1 MNNDLTIRKVK
12 RNNNDTFPIFI
23 GSKEESFFASEKSES
38 YSYQGNMNMLEA
50 LLNDAFKCTLSE
62 IKLGGGK
69 EQVSLSKTFIKRYS
83 NGGFPSS
90 ISKFSEELFGRGQEP
105 SALFFEDVVELFKK
119 TIFMYQF
126 SYAHYILGKHNRM
139 KYSFPE
145 WCCGRSAQNV
155 TCALW
160 EAGIVSAVKVY
171 NNPYDHAYV
180 IIPFIIGTSSI
191 KGIVLIDPTSDQLFI
206 KNERKVR
213 NLVRI
218 ITSEQWEYRTD
229 WVGGKNLYPDVVEES
244 VCFGDIGNGYEGYL
258 QQAFQ
263 NPVVVV

>member
-1 MNNDLTIRKVK
+1 MRNDLSIRKVK
-12 RNNNDTFPIFI
+12 RNNNDSFPIFVS
-23 GSKEESFFASEKSES
+23 SKEESLFAPEKSES
-38 YSYQGNMNMLEA
+38 DSYRGNMDMLEA
-50 LLNDAFKCTLSE
+50 LLNDAFGCTLSE

-83 NGGFPSS
+83 NYGFPTS
-90 ISKFSEELFGRGQEP
+90 ISEFGKKLFGGDQEP
-105 SALFFEDVVELFKK
+105 SALFFDDIVELFKK

-126 SYAHYILGKHNRM
+126 SYAHYILGKHNEM
-139 KYSFPE
+139 KDSFPD

-180 IIPFIIGTSSI
+180 IVPFIVGTSI
-191 KGIVLIDPTSDQLFI
+191 KGVVLIDPTSDQLFT
-206 KNERKVR
+206 KKERKVR

-218 ITSEQWEYRTD
+218 ITSEQWEYKTD
-229 WVGGKNLYPDVVEES
+229 WVGGKNLYPDEVEES
-244 VCFGDIGNGYEGYL
+244 ICFGDTGKKYEGYL